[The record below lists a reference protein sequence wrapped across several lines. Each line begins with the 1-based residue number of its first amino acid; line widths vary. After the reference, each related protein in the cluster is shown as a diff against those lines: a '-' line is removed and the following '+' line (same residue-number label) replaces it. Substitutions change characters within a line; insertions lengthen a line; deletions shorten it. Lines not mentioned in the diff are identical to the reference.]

1 MEFVNGFDSWHET
14 HFEMVQ
20 AIAIEHSKDE
30 PQGVVKERHDAQG
43 HGGLY
48 ELALELTN
56 EFEELNKG
64 REWDGEYFQEVEDF
78 LTEKLR

>member
-14 HFEMVQ
+14 HFEVVQ
-20 AIAIEHSKDE
+20 AITIEHVKDE
-30 PQGVVKERHDAQG
+30 PQGVVKQRHEAKG

-48 ELALELTN
+48 ELAEELTN

-64 REWDGEYFQEVEDF
+64 REWDGEFFDEIGEF